1 MGIGP
6 AERDSTR
13 GVYPISVVSELT
25 GLGPQTLR
33 LYETKGLLSPGR
45 TEGGIRRYSDDDL
58 FRLRRI
64 TALTEAGLN
73 LAGIRRVLELEHELG
88 QLREQL
94 AEARRARAAPTAGGR
109 RPQAAEPG
117 RGAGTPHSER
127 RRVPREREGSSAR

>member
-45 TEGGIRRYSDDDL
+45 TEGGVRRYSDDDL
-58 FRLRRI
+58 SRLRRI
-64 TALTEAGLN
+64 AALTDAGLN
-73 LAGIRRVLELEHELG
+73 LAGIRHVLELEQEVRR
-88 QLREQL
+88 LRQQL
-94 AEARRARAAPTAGGR
+94 AEAGRAEAGRTPQDTDSRA
-109 RPQAAEPG
+109 
-117 RGAGTPHSER
+117 
-127 RRVPREREGSSAR
+127 GSG